1 VFDQAIRR
9 MLSGA
14 IVAFAS
20 LRGIE
25 ISDEAADFFA
35 ERALGNIRARNTIFT
50 DQDVYDAALLAVAL
64 LPAFISKIQQET
76 QIRRFASRSDAEN
89 AIAAFSFPCFY
100 PWCE

>member
-1 VFDQAIRR
+1 VFEQAIRR

-14 IVAFAS
+14 LVAFAS

-25 ISDEAADFFA
+25 ISGEAGDFFA
-35 ERALGNIRARNTIFT
+35 ERALGNIRARNST

-76 QIRRFASRSDAEN
+76 QIRSFASRSDADI
-89 AIAAFSFPCFY
+89 AIAAFRFPCFY
-100 PWCE
+100 PWCES